1 MLAAI
6 TAPEE
11 ERWDRGV
18 WVVEEGVKGR
28 ARGWRR
34 RRLGE
39 GRRCGAAASLRQRT
53 RKVGEL
59 QKVAVAH
66 DSVRAR
72 RAECPRGDLR
82 LTHLPP
88 CGQRKVAILPGMD
101 VVHQPEVVQRVI
113 LAPVAEAHARA
124 VLHRALQL
132 LWSEQ
137 EPHRPS
143 HGARSLL
150 RRLRAGAQ
158 QSLATDR
165 EAGSGHQHAP
175 SSWAQKP
182 TVRVTTTQSYIFG
195 SLHTPLCQ
203 TTRRKERPAGPGGT
217 LSAPLLRLK

>member
-18 WVVEEGVKGR
+18 WVVEEGVEGR
-28 ARGWRR
+28 ARGWRL

-88 CGQRKVAILPGMD
+88 CGQRKVAILPGVN

-137 EPHRPS
+137 EPHRPC

-150 RRLRAGAQ
+150 SAALRRCAP
-158 QSLATDR
+158 SLATD
-165 EAGSGHQHAP
+165 GVLKNG
-175 SSWAQKP
+175 
-182 TVRVTTTQSYIFG
+182 
-195 SLHTPLCQ
+195 
-203 TTRRKERPAGPGGT
+203 RKYFAI
-217 LSAPLLRLK
+217 

>member
-6 TAPEE
+6 TAPAE

-18 WVVEEGVKGR
+18 WVVEEGVEGR
-28 ARGWRR
+28 ARGWRL

-88 CGQRKVAILPGMD
+88 CGQRKVAILPGVD

-150 RRLRAGAQ
+150 RQLRAGAQ
-158 QSLATDR
+158 ESLATDR
-165 EAGSGHQHAP
+165 EAGSGHSFPPP
-175 SSWAQKP
+175 SRAASALRALSLVAVS
-182 TVRVTTTQSYIFG
+182 TVG
-195 SLHTPLCQ
+195 LG
-203 TTRRKERPAGPGGT
+203 RKN
-217 LSAPLLRLK
+217 LQ